1 VKHLKIKIDKLEF
14 VEETILRDID
24 FVVNENDRICIV
36 GNNGSGKT
44 TLMKAII

>member
-1 VKHLKIKIDKLEF
+1 VKHIKVKINKLEF
-14 VEETILRDID
+14 DNEIILKNID

-44 TLMKAII
+44 TLMKTII